1 MQVSDLRC
9 SVRSGHQPT
18 WHAWEKASLLQL
30 MQWHRGTCISI
41 ASTPERKVA
50 LRSVYLPYPQPLLD
64 SLEAVAKTQ
73 LTCEKEGLSSA
84 PPNCRPH
91 PTPRAIAPSAA
102 TAPPPP
108 GCPGPSHSLD
118 PSIQVQF
125 PPISKQPTTRDPP
138 LGGRTGNKVY
148 FYHLLSHCC
157 LYVSHRSSLEALRH
171 GFYRRGFAQ
180 TLSPDRRRSR

>member
-91 PTPRAIAPSAA
+91 PTPSTPYYCAISSHCPSPTWLSRAVPTPSTLPFKFSSHQFPNNPRPGTFPSAD
-102 TAPPPP
+102 
-108 GCPGPSHSLD
+108 GRE
-118 PSIQVQF
+118 
-125 PPISKQPTTRDPP
+125 TRS
-138 LGGRTGNKVY
+138 T
-148 FYHLLSHCC
+148 
-157 LYVSHRSSLEALRH
+157 
-171 GFYRRGFAQ
+171 
-180 TLSPDRRRSR
+180 SRPRLTS